1 MESAQPIKMCCSTRP
16 RPLRLG
22 GGRGRFFRDVRE
34 DVEAQPVVHKLFDR
48 FPYPAV
54 SGATYRSPCCGILI
68 GMMPLI
74 LIGSLLLVVL
84 GILIVL
90 GVIPIFP
97 EKKRER
103 RPARKVAAPR
113 N

>member
-1 MESAQPIKMCCSTRP
+1 MATESRDGNASTTQQVYAFTVFERC
-16 RPLRLG
+16 
-22 GGRGRFFRDVRE
+22 DVRE

-54 SGATYRSPCCGILI
+54 SSGTYRSPCCGILI
-68 GMMPLI
+68 AMMPLI

-113 N
+113 D